1 MRPGVHSCMQHAS
14 RRKRLALMVQGQRHA
29 GARPAGRRPRRQPAT
44 VQRGVA
50 QCRLQQQMDGTARHT
65 RNGHR
70 WSGSSQQ
77 RSACPVVVVSV
88 PAATAGQRP
97 SASARDTRIYDSSW
111 RHMPAIFTYAI
122 AGPAA
127 RSHDR
132 AQHGMHAAAAA
143 PQGTVSS
150 RTVPAVCQC
159 LPSIASRAGD
169 RCSIASVRW
178 WWWWTWTAGTYYT
191 VWGLIRVPAT
201 MHTYTVPWLLVA
213 VQTTSSCIT
222 IREFREH
229 PPQLHCCLVSAN

>member
-1 MRPGVHSCMQHAS
+1 MQHAS

-29 GARPAGRRPRRQPAT
+29 GARPAGCRPRRQPAT

-111 RHMPAIFTYAI
+111 RHMPAIFTCHRR
-122 AGPAA
+122 AGSTQPRPRAA
-127 RSHDR
+127 W
-132 AQHGMHAAAAA
+132 HACCRRGAAGEQLAA
-143 PQGTVSS
+143 VSS